1 MNSIQP
7 YEPETLDYTF
17 PTSLPATPSSMTRYR
32 MQQIETDFA
41 TSTQFQN
48 RRIVT
53 IVVVALCVGLFVAHV
68 LKHGINPVA
77 LVAAIIGG
85 GVAYCVRNYTCPKH
99 SGTKQIFKP

>member
-53 IVVVALCVGLFVAHV
+53 IIVVALVVGLLVTHIAT
-68 LKHGINPVA
+68 HGINGRA
-77 LVAAIIGG
+77 AFATLVA
-85 GVAYCVRNYTCPKH
+85 VAVAFTVRNYSIPK
-99 SGTKQIFKP
+99 Q